1 MNVNGNKIQLCELSH
16 TEMVNIS
23 GGSADGA
30 SMAISSNA
38 NSLLSIGFN
47 WQQGDSSRS
56 YKVSVGNDIHADL
69 NLFLNRQGN

>member
-30 SMAISSNA
+30 SMAISS
-38 NSLLSIGFN
+38 
-47 WQQGDSSRS
+47 SS
-56 YKVSVGNDIHADL
+56 KLAVKH
-69 NLFLNRQGN
+69 